1 MDIEVVYSAIATI
14 ERRKTEEKTVPTH
27 ACFIGDVLPTL
38 AAPLNDI
45 KSALNALVKAGR
57 IGFGHTIN
65 DLYFYTKK

>member
-1 MDIEVVYSAIATI
+1 MDLEVVYSAIATI
-14 ERRKTEEKTVPTH
+14 ERRKTEEKIEPSH
-27 ACFIGDVLPTL
+27 ALFVRDVAPTL

-45 KSALNALVKAGR
+45 KSALNALVKADR